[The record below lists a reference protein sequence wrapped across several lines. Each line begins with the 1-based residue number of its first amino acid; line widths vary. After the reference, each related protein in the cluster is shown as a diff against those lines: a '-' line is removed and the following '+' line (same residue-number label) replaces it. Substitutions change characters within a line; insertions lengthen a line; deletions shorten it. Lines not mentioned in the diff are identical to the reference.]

1 MGAIISGRQAAD
13 DHGRPTPR
21 YLRRMGRVIAI
32 DHGAKRTGL
41 AVTDPL
47 RIIATALATVPTPEV
62 LDHLKQYVAGEQV
75 DGFVVGLPVNLDGTP
90 TDATAQVQAFIA
102 QLRRTFPDKWVET
115 ADERFTSRMAQQVLL
130 QSGKGRM
137 ARRDKGQLDRISAT
151 IILQGWLAR

>member
-1 MGAIISGRQAAD
+1 MTTVLDTQ
-13 DHGRPTPR
+13 
-21 YLRRMGRVIAI
+21 YLRPMPRVIAI
-32 DHGAKRTGL
+32 DHGLKRTGL

-47 RIIATALATVPTPEV
+47 RIIATALDTVPTAEV
-62 LDHLKQYVAGEQV
+62 IDHLKKYIATEAV

-90 TDATAQVQAFIA
+90 TDATAHVQDFIVRLRKAFPT
-102 QLRRTFPDKWVET
+102 QWVET